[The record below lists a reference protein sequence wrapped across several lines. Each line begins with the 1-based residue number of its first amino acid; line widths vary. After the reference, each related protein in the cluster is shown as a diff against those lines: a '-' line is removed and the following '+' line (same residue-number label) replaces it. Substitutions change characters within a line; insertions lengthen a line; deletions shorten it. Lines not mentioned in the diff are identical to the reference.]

1 MLRCIICKF
10 KQTRENV
17 LIKSCYILRKELI
30 KYKCN
35 GVTPMKTHI
44 DYAHPKLFATKKKK
58 LIEMILLY
66 YIQQPQRKGL
76 ELSIV

>member
-1 MLRCIICKF
+1 
-10 KQTRENV
+10 
-17 LIKSCYILRKELI
+17 
-30 KYKCN
+30 
-35 GVTPMKTHI
+35 MKTHI